1 MTDSTNPDKKIIID
15 EDWKEQA
22 RAEKEELARKQK
34 DAEAAK
40 PESKTADEA
49 EASGESSA
57 QTGSTAGEMQWPE
70 PSLPLL
76 VTTLATQ
83 AMVALGLVPHP
94 AAEKSQP
101 DLGQAKHFI
110 GTIEMLME
118 KTEGN
123 RTKEET
129 EMIEE
134 VLHQLRMG
142 FVAIS
147 KA

>member
-1 MTDSTNPDKKIIID
+1 MTDSSNSEKKIIID
-15 EDWKEQA
+15 EDWKEHAQ
-22 RAEKEELARKQK
+22 AEKEELDKKQK
-34 DAEAAK
+34 EAEDAKPKTDDDAAAK
-40 PESKTADEA
+40 TDP
-49 EASGESSA
+49 
-57 QTGSTAGEMQWPE
+57 TAGEMKWPE

-76 VTTLATQ
+76 VTTLATK

-94 AAEKSQP
+94 ASGKSEP

-110 GTIEMLME
+110 GTIELILE

-123 RTKEET
+123 RDKEES

-142 FVAIS
+142 FVAVN

>member
-1 MTDSTNPDKKIIID
+1 MSDSSNPEKKIIID
-15 EDWKEQA
+15 EDWKERA
-22 RAEKEELARKQK
+22 RAEKEELAKKQK
-34 DAEAAK
+34 
-40 PESKTADEA
+40 EA
-49 EASGESSA
+49 ESA
-57 QTGSTAGEMQWPE
+57 KTEDKSADAAGIGDENADQAGPAAEEMKWPE

-94 AAEKSQP
+94 TSGKSEP

-110 GTIEMLME
+110 GTVELLLE

-123 RTKEET
+123 RTKEES

-142 FVAIS
+142 YVAVS

>member
-1 MTDSTNPDKKIIID
+1 MSGQMSDSSNPEKKIIID
-15 EDWKEQA
+15 EDWKAHAQE
-22 RAEKEELARKQK
+22 EKEELAKKQR
-34 DAEAAK
+34 
-40 PESKTADEA
+40 EA
-49 EASGESSA
+49 EAVKPEAAAGTEGAA
-57 QTGSTAGEMQWPE
+57 QTGPAGEMKWPE

-94 AAEKSQP
+94 TSGKPQP
-101 DLGQAKHFI
+101 DLAQAKHFI
-110 GTIEMLME
+110 GTVELLLE

-129 EMIEE
+129 EMLEE

-142 FVAIS
+142 FVAMN